1 MKKSILFLSLGI
13 FLISCDEH
21 NQQRIK
27 KEDSEFKSHKERN
40 LSAEAD
46 SLMSSLKSPVILIG
60 KDKTFDMW
68 GITVKDSSG
77 KIYTFG
83 DLLSISNNIGASRNI
98 GDTIK

>member
-1 MKKSILFLSLGI
+1 
-13 FLISCDEH
+13 
-21 NQQRIK
+21 
-27 KEDSEFKSHKERN
+27 
-40 LSAEAD
+40 
-46 SLMSSLKSPVILIG
+46 MSSLKSPVILIG